1 MRYLL
6 LPLLLLAGCAGR
18 YEPGYDYGYGYGYG
32 PGPAYA
38 YSDYDR
44 GYDAPATYSDRG
56 PYGAENCGTP
66 ERWRACPG
74 RWRYR

>member
-6 LPLLLLAGCAGR
+6 LPLLLLAGCAGP
-18 YEPGYDYGYGYGYG
+18 YPGNDYGYGYGYG

-38 YSDYDR
+38 FSDYDR
-44 GYDAPATYSDRG
+44 GYDAPAYYGDRG
-56 PYGAENCGTP
+56 PYGGENCGTP
-66 ERWRACPG
+66 EQWKACPG

>member
-6 LPLLLLAGCAGR
+6 LPLLLLAGCAGP
-18 YEPGYDYGYGYGYG
+18 YGPGYGYGYGYG
-32 PGPAYA
+32 PDPAYA

-44 GYDAPATYSDRG
+44 GYGAPPYYGDRG

-66 ERWRACPG
+66 DQWKACPG